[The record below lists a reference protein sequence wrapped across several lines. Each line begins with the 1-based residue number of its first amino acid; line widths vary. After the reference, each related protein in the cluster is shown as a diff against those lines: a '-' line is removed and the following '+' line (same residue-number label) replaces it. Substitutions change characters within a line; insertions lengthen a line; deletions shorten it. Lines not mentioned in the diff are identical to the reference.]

1 MKNVTDKKLVA
12 KNDNFSILKYIK
24 SVRKFENIENISF
37 ILYTNNPTSIKNNSK
52 ICLQNEDNTNE
63 EIVVRELQDL
73 DPGKLLMNRR
83 EISDKKEGTNVFQ
96 FELNQSSGSVEYL
109 DDHLKHFYFFV
120 HQTNTTGAQSLINAM
135 LNEECGINDATYSS
149 SFIQF
154 METWW
159 SYNFILTKYEV
170 VAKLAELTLTPFI
183 QTISDRKCNEK
194 SKLLREAVM
203 KFEMTII
210 RDTNE
215 EVIANIWDDTANDD
229 EIYLTSLKYGL
240 RPRGIKHVSPNERSK
255 VLWHLNKVR
264 LIVKAEECHEAQVKQ
279 GIRLFERVEKKKVI
293 LLANA
298 TKDDFPGWNIFQD
311 LSDLPNEGVYTD
323 IIKHFA
329 VSLQGR
335 QSIFVDQ
342 LLNFDQRN
350 GRTIETADLIKMT
363 QEIIQIGRRQKNTF
377 EAYVPRS
384 VSTICLDLIKI
395 PEFCKETDCLLII
408 CKVSQIWIKA
418 IRQFDFHVMELD
430 QYLKLFC

>member
-1 MKNVTDKKLVA
+1 
-12 KNDNFSILKYIK
+12 
-24 SVRKFENIENISF
+24 
-37 ILYTNNPTSIKNNSK
+37 
-52 ICLQNEDNTNE
+52 
-63 EIVVRELQDL
+63 
-73 DPGKLLMNRR
+73 
-83 EISDKKEGTNVFQ
+83 
-96 FELNQSSGSVEYL
+96 
-109 DDHLKHFYFFV
+109 
-120 HQTNTTGAQSLINAM
+120 
-135 LNEECGINDATYSS
+135 
-149 SFIQF
+149 
-154 METWW
+154 
-159 SYNFILTKYEV
+159 LT
-170 VAKLAELTLTPFI
+170 
-183 QTISDRKCNEK
+183 
-194 SKLLREAVM
+194 
-203 KFEMTII
+203 
-210 RDTNE
+210 
-215 EVIANIWDDTANDD
+215 
-229 EIYLTSLKYGL
+229 YLTSLKYGL

-255 VLWHLNKVR
+255 VLWHLNKVP

-279 GIRLFERVEKKKVI
+279 GIRLFARVEKKKVI

-335 QSIFVDQ
+335 QSIFLDQ